1 MKADLA
7 GQIHELMERGMRPV
21 TMADITSR
29 APVRMT
35 ALERVRS
42 RRLSTRL
49 APAPGGSAAS
59 GSGRGGPRRPRR
71 AILAA
76 AAATAA
82 LAIAAAVVIVTSSG
96 GPSRPVL
103 DPGAVR
109 LLAKAADTA
118 ARQPA
123 PHVRDSQYMYI
134 ETTAA
139 VTSAAPM
146 DLGSTPPPVPRHFH
160 LKLITSRV
168 WVPVGHS
175 CGPVYKRSASPNGK
189 TSIQTYSGAKC
200 PGAGSLNDPTY
211 RLLQTLPTNPHA
223 LLALIYR
230 VERGHGP
237 GPDQEAFVTIGDL
250 LRNTIAPPQVAA
262 ALYRAAALIPGVTL
276 IPHATDAI
284 GRHGVAVGR
293 IGPGIDGGIREAL
306 IFSRATWQLIGER
319 TVIARTG
326 TTTGATAIIDRAFV
340 DHYGQIPHAAQCRSA
355 GQRGDAHE
363 KSSAGA
369 ARCDGRAVHCCD
381 RGDGG
386 SGQPAA
392 GSGQAW

>member
-7 GQIHELMERGMRPV
+7 GQIHELMEHGMRPV
-21 TMADITSR
+21 TMTDITSR

-35 ALERVRS
+35 VLERATVGS
-42 RRLSTRL
+42 RL
-49 APAPGGSAAS
+49 AGGRLILAPGGPPAS
-59 GSGRGGPRRPRR
+59 RDGRGPGPGDRPRWPRR

-82 LAIAAAVVIVTSSG
+82 LAIVATAIGVTSLGS
-96 GPSRPVL
+96 PSRPAF

-109 LLAKAADTA
+109 LLAKAADAA

-123 PHVRDSQYMYI
+123 PHVRDGQYMYI

-139 VTSAAPM
+139 VPS
-146 DLGSTPPPVPRHFH
+146 DVLRELGAKPSPFPRHPH

-168 WVPVGHS
+168 WVPVGKS
-175 CGPVYKRSASPNGK
+175 CGPVYKRSVPANGK
-189 TSIQTYSGAKC
+189 TAVRTYSGEKC
-200 PGAGSLNDPTY
+200 AGIGSLNDPTY
-211 RLLQTLPTNPHA
+211 RLLQSLPTNPHA

-250 LRNTIAPPQVAA
+250 LRNTIAPPKVAA

-276 IPHATDAI
+276 IPDATDAV

-293 IGPGIDGGIREAL
+293 IGPGVDGGIRDEL
-306 IFSRATWQLIGER
+306 IFSRTTLQLIGER

-326 TTTGATAIIDRAFV
+326 TTTCCHRHHHPGLRRPPRPDPVSRHSA
-340 DHYGQIPHAAQCRSA
+340 RS
-355 GQRGDAHE
+355 GR
-363 KSSAGA
+363 STR
-369 ARCDGRAVHCCD
+369 RCT
-381 RGDGG
+381 
-386 SGQPAA
+386 
-392 GSGQAW
+392 